1 MKYKDIVKV
10 NEAFQYSINLQFD
23 INSIN
28 KITEY
33 IPTND
38 SCDVLEH
45 YIDSINGNFTKAT
58 TLIGPYG
65 KGKSHLLLVLLT
77 LLNDYTNED
86 KDVIDKLLSKIK
98 NINEGLFEKIYS
110 IRKNRLKY
118 LPVIINSNYNDLNQ
132 AFLLALTEALEREN
146 IDEIVIDTYFSI
158 ALKIINKWEDSDKEV
173 ISKFNVCL
181 KEYGITINKLK
192 LKLKQFDNE
201 GYKVFKNVYSCVM
214 HGMEFNPLI
223 NTDIIKYYKDI
234 NYKLCE
240 KGYNGMII
248 VFDEFSKFL
257 EYANNENMMKDLKI
271 LQDFAELAARSG
283 KKEQILLSCITHKT
297 INEYMKNIKEDKINA
312 FKTVEGRF
320 KEILFNKSIEQ
331 NYDII
336 SQTLIKG
343 TEFEKKYHE
352 FYSNNSRFYE
362 SIMDNK
368 LFQVDKIENVLFKG
382 CYPINPIT
390 VYALIQISEKIA
402 QNERTLFTFLTD
414 DDPNGFKYFLN
425 NNEKGLF
432 NVDKIYDYFS
442 SILRKDTDET
452 IKNNWI
458 KAQNAMNK
466 VITELEE
473 KIVKV
478 ICIINILNEENF
490 ETNEKNIS
498 LCLNVNQEEIS
509 NSINKMIGEG
519 IIKYKK
525 LSQTYDF
532 SSVYN
537 VEAIKE
543 IEKLINTKF
552 NKINYRSTMEKIVDL
567 GFVIPRRYNQ
577 EFKMTRFFK
586 NIFLTAD
593 EFSKLKSFKL
603 LLDES
608 KSDGII
614 INILKQS
621 DEENL
626 DIYIQNCKDD
636 RVIVKEC
643 KEDLNKDIWKM
654 MKEYEAIQ
662 YLKNSFSNETEM
674 LNEINAMEQ
683 DITEYIEK
691 SIEKQYGNISNCY
704 VYYNG
709 IKEKKLSNLNGLVSD
724 ICKNIY
730 SKTPIINNEMINKN
744 IISTPINKARSIV
757 IETVLERNPYLIKS
771 ETSAEATIYNAIVMK
786 QDNDDVKRIINMIT
800 DYIKGANEKI
810 TFEKLLQKLYNKPY
824 GMRKGLI
831 PVFLSMAI
839 NDLIDNLILYYQSK
853 EIDINAEN
861 ISKIIE
867 SPDKYF
873 IMLEKGTK
881 DKIDFI
887 KSLSDIFES
896 EYKDNQRQNVKELI
910 GTIKRWILSMPRIIR
925 EMNITNNIITKSE
938 YIEFKNYLLRNDIN
952 SNEFLFIKTK
962 DIFKMDN
969 YLKIVEEVKTLKQGY
984 DTYLNA
990 FVDDL
995 VLKIKRVLRNE
1006 IQTSLNNVLKDWL
1019 KTIKDKTVNTII
1031 SVKAKKLIEYVE
1043 QIDTYNEY
1051 EIVEN
1056 LSLNILGYYIEDWQD
1071 NTNDIFLNELSEI
1084 FNELQN
1090 LENQNLESDSETVE
1104 IINGNEKIKKMI
1116 NVPEISQIGN
1126 TMKNNIEDVLAEYG
1140 ESISE
1145 SEKIKILLDL
1155 VKKYM

>member
-1 MKYKDIVKV
+1 
-10 NEAFQYSINLQFD
+10 
-23 INSIN
+23 
-28 KITEY
+28 
-33 IPTND
+33 
-38 SCDVLEH
+38 
-45 YIDSINGNFTKAT
+45 
-58 TLIGPYG
+58 
-65 KGKSHLLLVLLT
+65 
-77 LLNDYTNED
+77 
-86 KDVIDKLLSKIK
+86 
-98 NINEGLFEKIYS
+98 
-110 IRKNRLKY
+110 
-118 LPVIINSNYNDLNQ
+118 
-132 AFLLALTEALEREN
+132 
-146 IDEIVIDTYFSI
+146 
-158 ALKIINKWEDSDKEV
+158 
-173 ISKFNVCL
+173 
-181 KEYGITINKLK
+181 
-192 LKLKQFDNE
+192 
-201 GYKVFKNVYSCVM
+201 
-214 HGMEFNPLI
+214 
-223 NTDIIKYYKDI
+223 
-234 NYKLCE
+234 
-240 KGYNGMII
+240 
-248 VFDEFSKFL
+248 
-257 EYANNENMMKDLKI
+257 
-271 LQDFAELAARSG
+271 
-283 KKEQILLSCITHKT
+283 
-297 INEYMKNIKEDKINA
+297 
-312 FKTVEGRF
+312 
-320 KEILFNKSIEQ
+320 
-331 NYDII
+331 
-336 SQTLIKG
+336 
-343 TEFEKKYHE
+343 
-352 FYSNNSRFYE
+352 
-362 SIMDNK
+362 
-368 LFQVDKIENVLFKG
+368 
-382 CYPINPIT
+382 
-390 VYALIQISEKIA
+390 
-402 QNERTLFTFLTD
+402 
-414 DDPNGFKYFLN
+414 
-425 NNEKGLF
+425 
-432 NVDKIYDYFS
+432 
-442 SILRKDTDET
+442 
-452 IKNNWI
+452 
-458 KAQNAMNK
+458 
-466 VITELEE
+466 
-473 KIVKV
+473 
-478 ICIINILNEENF
+478 
-490 ETNEKNIS
+490 
-498 LCLNVNQEEIS
+498 
-509 NSINKMIGEG
+509 
-519 IIKYKK
+519 
-525 LSQTYDF
+525 
-532 SSVYN
+532 
-537 VEAIKE
+537 
-543 IEKLINTKF
+543 
-552 NKINYRSTMEKIVDL
+552 
-567 GFVIPRRYNQ
+567 
-577 EFKMTRFFK
+577 
-586 NIFLTAD
+586 
-593 EFSKLKSFKL
+593 
-603 LLDES
+603 
-608 KSDGII
+608 
-614 INILKQS
+614 
-621 DEENL
+621 
-626 DIYIQNCKDD
+626 
-636 RVIVKEC
+636 
-643 KEDLNKDIWKM
+643 
-654 MKEYEAIQ
+654 
-662 YLKNSFSNETEM
+662 
-674 LNEINAMEQ
+674 
-683 DITEYIEK
+683 
-691 SIEKQYGNISNCY
+691 
-704 VYYNG
+704 
-709 IKEKKLSNLNGLVSD
+709 
-724 ICKNIY
+724 
-730 SKTPIINNEMINKN
+730 MINKN